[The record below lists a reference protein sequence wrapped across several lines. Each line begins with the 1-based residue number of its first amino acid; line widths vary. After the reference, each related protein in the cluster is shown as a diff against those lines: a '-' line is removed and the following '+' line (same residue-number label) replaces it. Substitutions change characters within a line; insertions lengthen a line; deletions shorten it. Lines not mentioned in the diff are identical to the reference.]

1 MTITGRHLSD
11 KTVKLSP
18 LSSLF
23 LNVMSFNLK
32 TMIQPFTALSPQ
44 QKKLDRL
51 IDKIEQ
57 QKLEL
62 AQWQQAEQEI
72 RQYTQQTFIP
82 VYHELHGV
90 LFGQLE
96 QLWTHLHEV
105 ELSKA
110 EIIVLD
116 EKIQSLAAYL
126 KDSQAMPVQEA
137 NKVNEIYNYF
147 QQLNEHAQLRKNQ
160 KQTNELERFFEEQN
174 GVDHTDPDAFEEWD
188 HDHFQQA
195 REQAKLKRQQEKQEQ
210 AAKLAEQSLKTVYL
224 KIAAIIHPDRESN
237 DVKKIKKTELL
248 QLANEAYEKQDL
260 FALLKMQL
268 QIEQDREPS
277 QKGLNAEQVK
287 FYQLALDAQSQ
298 ALQAQIDALIETLVW
313 SDKTKIAVKKSKG
326 NVQIADLY
334 KQIDEDTATIKQQI
348 KVEKERLRFIKK
360 VSGLEMFLRH
370 GML

>member
-1 MTITGRHLSD
+1 
-11 KTVKLSP
+11 
-18 LSSLF
+18 
-23 LNVMSFNLK
+23 MSFNLK
-32 TMIQPFTALSPQ
+32 TIIQPFTALSPQ

-90 LFGQLE
+90 LFAQLE
-96 QLWTHLHEV
+96 QLWQHLHEA
-105 ELSKA
+105 EFSKA
-110 EIIVLD
+110 EIVVMD

-126 KDSQAMPVQEA
+126 KDSQAMSMQQA
-137 NKVNEIYNYF
+137 IKVNEIYNYY
-147 QQLNEHAQLRKNQ
+147 QQLNEHAQFRKSQN
-160 KQTNELERFFEEQN
+160 KTNELERFFEDQN
-174 GVDHTDPDAFEEWD
+174 GLDPTDTDDFEEWNAE
-188 HDHFQQA
+188 HFQQA
-195 REQAKLKRQQEKQEQ
+195 REQARLKRQQEKQAQ
-210 AAKLAEQSLKTVYL
+210 ATKLAEQSLKTVYL

-237 DVKKIKKTELL
+237 DIKKIKKTELL
-248 QLANEAYEKQDL
+248 QHANAAYEKQDL
-260 FALLKMQL
+260 FTLLKMQL
-268 QIEQDREPS
+268 QIEQDRDPS
-277 QKGLNAEQVK
+277 QKGLNAEQLK

-298 ALQAQIDALIETLVW
+298 TLQGQIDALIETLVW
-313 SDKTKIAVKKSKG
+313 SDKTRIAVKKSKG
-326 NVQIADLY
+326 KLQITDLY

-348 KVEKERLRFIKK
+348 KLEKERLKYMKK

>member
-110 EIIVLD
+110 EIVVLD

-126 KDSQAMPVQEA
+126 KDSQAMSVQEA

-210 AAKLAEQSLKTVYL
+210 AAKLAEQSLKTVYF
-224 KIAAIIHPDRESN
+224 KIAAIIHPDREPN
-237 DVKKIKKTELL
+237 DVKKLKKTELL
-248 QLANEAYEKQDL
+248 QHANEAYEKQDL
-260 FALLKMQL
+260 FALLKMQF
-268 QIEQDREPS
+268 QIEQDRDPT

-298 ALQAQIDALIETLVW
+298 TLQAQIDALMETLVW
-313 SDKTKIAVKKSKG
+313 SHKTKIAVKKSKG
-326 NVQIADLY
+326 KVQIADLY

-348 KVEKERLRFIKK
+348 KVEKERLKYIKK